1 MTTLDLIA
9 ALIVAV
15 STNDTRATPRLM
27 EQLEARLPLEEVI
40 ELLETIVDE
49 APVPP
54 ALPVVVCA

>member
-1 MTTLDLIA
+1 MTTLDLIT

-15 STNDTRATPRLM
+15 STTDTRATPRLM